1 MIGAMYTLYYSPGTA
16 SMAVHLAL
24 LEIGAPYRLE
34 LVDFELQA
42 QRSAD
47 YLRLNPQGRVPTL
60 LIDGQPHGEVAALL
74 LMLADR
80 HPDARLAPPVGGAR
94 RNELYQWLAYGSFS
108 LGASYRDWFY
118 PRDLG
123 SAEHPPAVRAAL
135 RARIEAVWDRVDGH
149 LRAAGPYLL
158 GETMSMADLQLLMYM
173 RWSRNMPKSALEWPA
188 LAQFA
193 AHMRARS
200 SWQRLCELED
210 LTEWRS

>member
-1 MIGAMYTLYYSPGTA
+1 
-16 SMAVHLAL
+16 
-24 LEIGAPYRLE
+24 
-34 LVDFELQA
+34 VDIDKQA

-80 HPDARLAPPVGGAR
+80 HPDARLAPPVGGAQ
-94 RNELYQWLAYGSFS
+94 RNDLYQWLAYCSFS

-123 SAEHPPAVRAAL
+123 SAEHPPMVRAAL

-149 LRAAGPYLL
+149 LRAAGPCLL
-158 GETMSMADLQLLMYM
+158 GETLSMADLQLLMYM

-188 LAQFA
+188 LKQFA
-193 AHMRARS
+193 SHMRARP
-200 SWQRLCELED
+200 SWQRLCELEG